1 MKIRLTDLRRLIR
14 ETIEETQS
22 KSSLDNLFNEIPQL
36 QEGDEVTW
44 LLKPPDDR
52 RGPAIPVAILRIM
65 NMGEGLYDIFGQS
78 FNKDHSMRIP
88 QKYAMHPGKPREDLV
103 DLKYVKRAIRDI
115 TETAKT
121 SRQRDDL
128 QWQRQESGFSAY

>member
-1 MKIRLTDLRRLIR
+1 
-14 ETIEETQS
+14 
-22 KSSLDNLFNEIPQL
+22 
-36 QEGDEVTW
+36 
-44 LLKPPDDR
+44 
-52 RGPAIPVAILRIM
+52 
-65 NMGEGLYDIFGQS
+65 
-78 FNKDHSMRIP
+78 MRIP